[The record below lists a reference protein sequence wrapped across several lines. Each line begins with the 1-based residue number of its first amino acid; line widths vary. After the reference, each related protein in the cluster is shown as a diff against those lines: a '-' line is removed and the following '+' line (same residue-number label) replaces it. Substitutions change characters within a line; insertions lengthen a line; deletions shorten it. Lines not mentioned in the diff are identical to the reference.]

1 MYTQIL
7 PFDLVS
13 TELSYLGLLEI
24 NQVPPHRI
32 EY

>member
-1 MYTQIL
+1 MYTHIL
-7 PFDLVS
+7 LFDLMS
-13 TELSYLGLLEI
+13 TELTYLGLLEI